1 MKKIVC
7 LFVCLFVG
15 AANATPIS
23 ITGYDVSNADVS
35 GNGGWFHTYT
45 GTITNTGT
53 GGFGATASYTGGTG
67 TMADGLDS
75 TSTSNTQLFNF
86 SNAPTI
92 TLYLDGFYSID
103 TLELWQGD
111 FGNQIP
117 GGIETIDLTIGATI
131 DTLIGSSFS
140 TSGSSFIDRNDSFS
154 FAGSALTGLITDQ
167 ITLSSISIGNCCNAF
182 SISEIRL
189 EGTASSVPEPGSLAL
204 LGLGLAGLGFSR
216 KKRKS

>member
-7 LFVCLFVG
+7 LFVYLFAG

-23 ITGYDVSNADVS
+23 ITGYDVLNAHTS
-35 GNGGWFHTYT
+35 GYGGWTHTYS
-45 GTITNTGT
+45 GTITNTGS
-53 GGFGATASYTGGTG
+53 GASYTGGTG

-75 TSTSNTQLFNF
+75 TSYYNAQLFNL
-86 SNAPTI
+86 SYAATI
-92 TLYLDGFYSID
+92 TLYLDGFYAID

-111 FGNQIP
+111 FYNSIP

-131 DTLIGSSFS
+131 DTFTGSPFS
-140 TSGSSFIDRNDSFS
+140 TSGSSFSNRNDSFS
-154 FAGSALTGLITDQ
+154 FAGSALSGLVTDQ
-167 ITLSSISIGNCCNAF
+167 ITLSSISEGNCCDYF

-189 EGTASSVPEPGSLAL
+189 EGTVSSVPEPGSLAL
-204 LGLGLAGLGFSR
+204 LGLGLAGLVFSR